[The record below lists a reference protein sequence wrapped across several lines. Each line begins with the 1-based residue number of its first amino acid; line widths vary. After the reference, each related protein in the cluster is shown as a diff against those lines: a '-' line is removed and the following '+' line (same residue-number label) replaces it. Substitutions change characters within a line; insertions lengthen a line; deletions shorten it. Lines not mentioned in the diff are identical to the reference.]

1 MLIDTHAHI
10 MFPEFDEDREEV
22 IQRAMDA
29 GLERIVCVGCGA
41 ASSEAAVKMAKEDKD
56 GFLYATVGLHPYDA
70 MDVTD
75 GLLAEWEKWIV
86 ADKESGARKIIA
98 IGETGLDYFKSKVDP
113 EKQKYSFKKHLELA
127 VKIGLPV
134 IVHNRSADEDCL
146 NLLMEFSRGGE
157 LYKKLVQECGCDGE
171 NMIEPVKAV
180 FHCYG
185 STLEFA
191 RRVWAAGFMT
201 SFTGIITYPSAKEL
215 REVVKEVPLDK
226 FMVETDCPY
235 LAPQGH
241 RGKRNEPSYVVET
254 AEKIAEVKG
263 MGLSDVEKQVME
275 NTKKFFGF

>member
-41 ASSEAAVKMAKEDKD
+41 GSSETAVKMAQEDKS

-75 GLLAEWEKWIV
+75 GLLAEWEKWIL
-86 ADKESGARKIIA
+86 ADRRKIIA

-113 EKQKYSFKKHLELA
+113 EKQKISFKKHLELA
-127 VKIGLPV
+127 VKMGLPV

-157 LYKKLVQECGCDGE
+157 LYKKLVQECGCDG
-171 NMIEPVKAV
+171 
-180 FHCYG
+180 
-185 STLEFA
+185 
-191 RRVWAAGFMT
+191 
-201 SFTGIITYPSAKEL
+201 
-215 REVVKEVPLDK
+215 
-226 FMVETDCPY
+226 
-235 LAPQGH
+235 
-241 RGKRNEPSYVVET
+241 
-254 AEKIAEVKG
+254 
-263 MGLSDVEKQVME
+263 
-275 NTKKFFGF
+275 